1 MDKDEFTSFSLGFVS
16 AALFFWILAALRGQ
30 PTPLDFLRAQRELQ
44 TAPVVQQEQEPDS
57 EPEPGADSGDLDVD
71 CSERGWL

>member
-1 MDKDEFTSFSLGFVS
+1 VDKDEFTSFSLGFVS

-30 PTPLDFLRAQRELQ
+30 PTPLDFLRAQRELPP
-44 TAPVVQQEQEPDS
+44 APVVQPEP
-57 EPEPGADSGDLDVD
+57 EPEPGADGGDLDGD